1 MSFEH
6 WFAFAAASAVLLALP
21 GPTIRLVI
29 SYALGH
35 GRNTAGAT
43 VAGVALGDFTAMTA
57 SMLGLL
63 HVSLNRLRFTDK
75 NMQPFKVLQRPLRVQ

>member
-1 MSFEH
+1 MLREMLGTAEAGLCS
-6 WFAFAAASAVLLALP
+6 
-21 GPTIRLVI
+21 RL
-29 SYALGH
+29 H
-35 GRNTAGAT
+35 GLSGSGAT

-75 NMQPFKVLQRPLRVQ
+75 NMQPFIVLQRPLRVQ